1 MPATPASGTPAV
13 GDPGAYGDQ
22 NGPELTAGQPAYAS
36 APYAEQPGTPYEQPA
51 TPYAEQPGTPYEQ
64 PGTPYAEQP
73 ATPYEQPGTPYTAQ
87 QSGPPYGRPP
97 FDPAGA
103 PYGYEAPTAPHERPA
118 FGAAATGNGP
128 RGGAAV
134 AAFLAFLV
142 VALGAPALVLAW
154 RSAVGDHLVPS
165 GLVGGL
171 LAVTGLSV
179 LAAGLFRLATK
190 GDDGSG
196 PLSERLLRAPALL
209 VLVGTVLLVG
219 AAIAV

>member
-36 APYAEQPGTPYEQPA
+36 APYAEQPA
-51 TPYAEQPGTPYEQ
+51 TPYEQ
-64 PGTPYAEQP
+64 PGTPYA
-73 ATPYEQPGTPYTAQ
+73 AQ
-87 QSGPPYGRPP
+87 QSGPPYGAP

-142 VALGAPALVLAW
+142 VALGAPALVLTW